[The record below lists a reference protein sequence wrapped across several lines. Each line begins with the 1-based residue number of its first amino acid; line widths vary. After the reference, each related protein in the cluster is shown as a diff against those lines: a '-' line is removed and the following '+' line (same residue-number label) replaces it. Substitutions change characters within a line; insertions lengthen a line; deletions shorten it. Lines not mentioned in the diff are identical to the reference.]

1 MMDTFKFLEKY
12 DKDSFIC
19 ARDMEKTLLKEPLSA
34 LTLGGRFLEAIRN
47 ALYRYHYK
55 DLKKYNKNF
64 SKDSQSDNYT
74 ISSSDFKREDLSKH
88 ISDLYHSK
96 LIKASDSSKI
106 IAAYNIRH
114 NIHLN
119 NSNDIEADKKA
130 AKELYKE
137 VFEIAVWFCKHV
149 DSSFDDSGLEF
160 KYPEKDVR
168 QFIPDV
174 TITNLFDNCIVCGNR
189 NISSNSNLCPEC
201 KRKIR
206 IASDLEDLLDIM
218 EGVSFTRDFL
228 KAHSYDK
235 YEIDYLIHFIREF
248 ELVSSET
255 KGEFYLKNKSI
266 LYNFIDEMKTY
277 EYMEKIL
284 IAFYNE
290 LISANEIDCSENSPY
305 MMGKNGTDVYKRFY
319 ELIVDRK
326 VLHYLNLKQL
336 KKKNGNDKVELK
348 DLNKSAELK
357 EASLTIDEI
366 ADWYDNKIKL
376 IIKTDYKNNDD
387 AFFVQISAILMET
400 FIAYRQNGYSND
412 EIASQM
418 ELSDEIMEFW
428 FSKNIRVTNNYPFV
442 KEFIFKNREITMRL
456 FSDSIKNNKTKE
468 EAMDIA
474 GADIEF
480 VNKYFDIRNED
491 ALRRNWRLTK
501 QNSNE
506 QSFNTFKNVYFNKRS
521 NDFITYL
528 KYHSIDYSLENSLLS
543 FDDFNNWYVIGKK
556 DFLEKNDTEFAR
568 LYKRITKIFMDK
580 FLSKKRDGLDDKKI
594 CEEIGLDYEYS
605 DYWFEL
611 RGRNYKLFDDFFL
624 EYDKIIMGNFM
635 ESIENGLDKT
645 SSAMEAGVSLEY
657 IDFLSN
663 LGKSYVGMDD
673 LEDDLKFY
681 MNFYNDLNETY
692 AFKSEERFFE
702 YFKKSRDYEKS
713 LKRAELNKEDF
724 ENRYNL
730 GKEGNEEYKE
740 FYEKLLDLK
749 LQAYASVLNKN
760 NNKNKA
766 LKKSGLSKREVVEFS
781 EDLDT
786 LKLIHTLC
794 DVVGLSSNKKIDFV
808 AKKLSIRV
816 QTIFDWYLKGR
827 DLALNSDFE
836 YLEIEDLFD
845 ENHKLNGFDYFNSV
859 VPYTQHDE
867 NEYLKLFYN
876 LYNEL
881 YVKTRCEI
889 ISDVYPGDEK
899 LLKQLLRKLKVS
911 NAEYKLWDSL
921 GLIDKTGEI
930 KLEEMDD
937 LDLDKFSNDNL
948 PLLK

>member
-1 MMDTFKFLEKY
+1 MMNTFKFLEKY

-19 ARDMEKTLLKEPLSA
+19 ARDMEKTLFKEPLSA

-64 SKDSQSDNYT
+64 SKDSQSENYS

-96 LIKASDSSKI
+96 LIKANDSSKI

-119 NSNDIEADKKA
+119 NLDDIDADKKA
-130 AKELYKE
+130 ARDLYKE

-149 DSSFDDSGLEF
+149 DPSFDDSELEF
-160 KYPEKDVR
+160 KYPEEEIR
-168 QFIPDV
+168 QLIPDV
-174 TITNLFDNCIVCGNR
+174 TVTNLFDDCIVCGNR
-189 NISSNSNLCPEC
+189 IISSNSNLCPEC

-218 EGVSFTRDFL
+218 DGVSFTRDFL

-248 ELVSSET
+248 ELVRSET
-255 KGEFYLKNKSI
+255 KGEFYLKDKSI
-266 LYNFIDEMKTY
+266 LYDFIDEMKTY
-277 EYMEKIL
+277 ESIEKIL
-284 IAFYNE
+284 IAYYND
-290 LISANEIDCSENSPY
+290 LISAKDIDISENSPY
-305 MMGKNGTDVYKRFY
+305 MLGKKGENVYKRFY
-319 ELIVDRK
+319 ELILDRK
-326 VLHYLNLKQL
+326 VRHYLNLKQYN
-336 KKKNGNDKVELK
+336 KKKGNNPAELK

-357 EASLTIDEI
+357 EACLTIDEI
-366 ADWYDNKIKL
+366 SDWYDYKIKL
-376 IIKTDYKNNDD
+376 IRKNNYKNNDD
-387 AFFVQISAILMET
+387 ELFVQMSEILMESFIT
-400 FIAYRQNGYSND
+400 FKQNGYSND

-418 ELSDEIMEFW
+418 ELSDEIIEFW
-428 FSKNIRVTNNYPFV
+428 FNKDIQVTNNYPLV
-442 KEFIFKNREITMRL
+442 KEFIFKNREITMKL

-468 EAMDIA
+468 EAMDLA

-480 VNKYFDIRNED
+480 VNKYFDISNED
-491 ALRRNWRLTK
+491 TLRRNWRLTK

-543 FDDFNNWYVIGKK
+543 FDDFDNWYMIGKK

-568 LYKRITKIFMDK
+568 FYKRTTKIFLDK
-580 FLSKKRDGLDDKKI
+580 FVAHKRERWDDKKA
-594 CEEIGLDYEYS
+594 CEEIGLDYEYL
-605 DYWFEL
+605 DDWFEL
-611 RGRNYKLFDDFFL
+611 RGRDYKLFNDFFL
-624 EYDKIIMGNFM
+624 EYDKTIIDNFM

-657 IDFLSN
+657 IDYLSN
-663 LGKSYVGMDD
+663 LGKSYGEMEE

-681 MNFYNDLNETY
+681 VDFYNDLNETY

-702 YFKKSRDYEKS
+702 YFKNSRDYEKS

-740 FYEKLLDLK
+740 FYEKLLDFK
-749 LQAYASVLNKN
+749 LQAYAAVLIKT

-766 LKKSGLSKREVVEFS
+766 LKKSSLNKKEVDEFS

-786 LKLIHTLC
+786 LKFINTLC
-794 DVVGLSSNKKIDFV
+794 DVTGLSSNKKIDFV
-808 AKKLSIRV
+808 AQKLSIRV

-836 YLEIEDLFD
+836 YLELDDLFD
-845 ENHKLNGFDYFNSV
+845 ENNSLNAFDYFNSV
-859 VPYTQHDE
+859 VPYTEHDE
-867 NEYLKLFYN
+867 DEYLKLFYN

-881 YVKTRCEI
+881 YVKNRCEI
-889 ISDVYPGDEK
+889 ISDVYSGDEK
-899 LLKQLLRKLKVS
+899 HLKYVLRKLKVS
-911 NAEYKLWDSL
+911 SAEYKFWDSL

-930 KLEEMDD
+930 TLGEIDD
-937 LDLDKFSNDNL
+937 LDLEKLSNDKL